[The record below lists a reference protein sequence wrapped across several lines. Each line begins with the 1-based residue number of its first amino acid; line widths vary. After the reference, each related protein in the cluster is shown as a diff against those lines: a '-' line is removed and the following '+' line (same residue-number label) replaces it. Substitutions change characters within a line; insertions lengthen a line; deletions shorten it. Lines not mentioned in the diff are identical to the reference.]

1 MAKGNFVIVT
11 GLSGAGRSTA
21 LNNFEDLGYF
31 CVDNLPTTLIP
42 KFAEICLQLKNKIKR
57 VALGIDIREGDFLD
71 DLFISLEELD
81 KMGFTHQILFLE
93 ASNSVLVRRYS
104 ETRRKHPLDREGR
117 SMLEVIIQERKR
129 LMGIKERADKII
141 DTTTLTPQEF
151 KQVIFSSFREAPQ
164 LDTMNVSL
172 VSFGYKY
179 GIPVDAD
186 LVIDTRFLPNP
197 HYIEKLRPL
206 TGNDPEVSRFV
217 LKSSVT
223 QKFLRK
229 YSGLLKFLIPYYI
242 KEGKSYLTIAV
253 GCTGGRH
260 RSVIIVNELKKF
272 LEKKYPVKIQ
282 YRDIGKSTT

>member
-11 GLSGAGRSTA
+11 GLSGAGKSTA
-21 LNNFEDLGYF
+21 LKNFEDLGYF

-42 KFAEICLQLKNKIKR
+42 KFAEICLQLKDKIKK

-71 DLFISLEELD
+71 DLFSSLEELG
-81 KMGFTHQILFLE
+81 KMGFSHQILFLE

-117 SMLEVIIQERKR
+117 SILEVIIKERKR
-129 LMGIKERADKII
+129 LMGIKEQVDKII
-141 DTTTLTPQEF
+141 DTTTLTSQEF
-151 KQVIFSSFREAPQ
+151 KQVIFSSFKESPE

-197 HYIEKLRPL
+197 HYIERLRPL

-229 YSGLLKFLIPYYI
+229 YFGLLKFLIPYYI

-260 RSVIIVNELKKF
+260 RSVIIVNELKKS
-272 LEKKYPVKIQ
+272 LEKKYPVKTQ
-282 YRDIGKSTT
+282 YRDIGKEA

>member
-1 MAKGNFVIVT
+1 MAKGNFVIIT
-11 GLSGAGRSTA
+11 GLSGAGKSTA
-21 LNNFEDLGYF
+21 LKNFEDLGYF

-42 KFAEICLQLKNKIKR
+42 KFAEICLQLKYKIKK

-71 DLFISLEELD
+71 DLFSSLEELG
-81 KMGFTHQILFLE
+81 KMGFSHQILFLE

-104 ETRRKHPLDREGR
+104 ETRRKHPLDKEGR
-117 SMLEVIIQERKR
+117 SILEVIIKERKR

-151 KQVIFSSFREAPQ
+151 KQVVFSSFREVPE

-172 VSFGYKY
+172 VAFGYKY

-206 TGNDPEVSRFV
+206 TGNNPEVSRFV

-260 RSVIIVNELKKF
+260 RSVIVVNELNKF
-272 LEKKYPVKIQ
+272 LGKKYPVKTQ
-282 YRDIGKSTT
+282 YRDIEKSA

>member
-42 KFAEICLQLKNKIKR
+42 KFAEICLQLKYKIKK

-71 DLFISLEELD
+71 DLFSSLEELG
-81 KMGFTHQILFLE
+81 KMGFSHQILFLE
-93 ASNSVLVRRYS
+93 AGNSVLVRRYS
-104 ETRRKHPLDREGR
+104 ETRRKHPLDKEGR
-117 SMLEVIIQERKR
+117 SMLEVIIKERKR

-151 KQVIFSSFREAPQ
+151 KQVIFSSFKETPQ

-172 VSFGYKY
+172 VAFGYKY

-197 HYIEKLRPL
+197 HYIERLRPL
-206 TGNDPEVSRFV
+206 TGNNPEVSRFV

-229 YSGLLKFLIPYYI
+229 YFGLLKFLIPYYI
-242 KEGKSYLTIAV
+242 REGKSYLTIAV

-272 LEKKYPVKIQ
+272 LEKKYPVKTQ
-282 YRDIGKSTT
+282 YRDIEKSTM

>member
-11 GLSGAGRSTA
+11 GLSGAGKSTA
-21 LNNFEDLGYF
+21 LKNFEDLGYF

-42 KFAEICLQLKNKIKR
+42 KFAEICLQLKDKIKK

-71 DLFISLEELD
+71 DLFSSLEELG
-81 KMGFTHQILFLE
+81 KMGFSHQILFLE
-93 ASNSVLVRRYS
+93 ASNSILVRRYS

-117 SMLEVIIQERKR
+117 SILEVIIKERKR
-129 LMGIKERADKII
+129 LMGIKEQVDKII

-151 KQVIFSSFREAPQ
+151 KQVIFSSFKEAPE

-197 HYIEKLRPL
+197 HYIERLRPL

-229 YSGLLKFLIPYYI
+229 YFGLLKFLIPYYI

-260 RSVIIVNELKKF
+260 RSVIIVNELKKS
-272 LEKKYPVKIQ
+272 LEKKYPVKTQ
-282 YRDIGKSTT
+282 YRDIGKEA

>member
-21 LNNFEDLGYF
+21 LKNFEDLGYF

-42 KFAEICLQLKNKIKR
+42 KFAEICLQLKDKIKK

-71 DLFISLEELD
+71 DLFSSLEELG
-81 KMGFTHQILFLE
+81 KMGFSHQILFLE

-104 ETRRKHPLDREGR
+104 ETRRKHPLDTEGR
-117 SMLEVIIQERKR
+117 SMLEVIIKERKR

-141 DTTTLTPQEF
+141 DTTSLTPQEF
-151 KQVIFSSFREAPQ
+151 KQVIFSSFKEGPE

-197 HYIEKLRPL
+197 HYIKRLRPL

-217 LKSSVT
+217 LKSAVT

-229 YSGLLKFLIPYYI
+229 YFGLLKFLIPYYI

-260 RSVIIVNELKKF
+260 RSVIIVNKLKKF
-272 LEKKYPVKIQ
+272 LDKKYPVKTQ
-282 YRDIGKSTT
+282 YRDIEKSTV

>member
-1 MAKGNFVIVT
+1 MAKGNFVIIT
-11 GLSGAGRSTA
+11 GLSGAGKSTA
-21 LNNFEDLGYF
+21 LKNFEDLGYF

-42 KFAEICLQLKNKIKR
+42 KFAEICLQLKYKIKK

-71 DLFISLEELD
+71 DLFSSLEELG
-81 KMGFTHQILFLE
+81 KMGFSHQILFLE
-93 ASNSVLVRRYS
+93 AGNSVLVRRYS
-104 ETRRKHPLDREGR
+104 ETRRKHPLDKEGR
-117 SMLEVIIQERKR
+117 SILEVIIKERKR

-151 KQVIFSSFREAPQ
+151 KQVVFSSFREVPE

-172 VSFGYKY
+172 VAFGYKY

-197 HYIEKLRPL
+197 HYIERLRPL
-206 TGNDPEVSRFV
+206 TGNNPEVSRFV

-229 YSGLLKFLIPYYI
+229 YFALLKFLIPYYI
-242 KEGKSYLTIAV
+242 REGKSYLTIAV

-260 RSVIIVNELKKF
+260 RSVIVVNELNKF
-272 LEKKYPVKIQ
+272 LGKKCPVKTQ
-282 YRDIGKSTT
+282 YRDIEKSA

>member
-1 MAKGNFVIVT
+1 MAKGNFIIVT
-11 GLSGAGRSTA
+11 GLSGAGKSLA
-21 LNNFEDLGYF
+21 LKNFEDLGYF
-31 CVDNLPTTLIP
+31 CIDNLPTTLIP
-42 KFAEICLQLKNKIKR
+42 KFAEICLQLKDKIKR

-71 DLFISLEELD
+71 DLFSSLEELG
-81 KMGFTHQILFLE
+81 KIGFSHQILFLE
-93 ASNSVLVRRYS
+93 AGNSVLVRRYS
-104 ETRRKHPLDREGR
+104 ETRRKHPLDTEGR
-117 SMLEVIIQERKR
+117 SILETIIKERKR

-151 KQVIFSSFREAPQ
+151 KQVIFSSFREVAE

-206 TGNDPEVSRFV
+206 TGNDAEVSRFV

-223 QKFLRK
+223 QNFLRK
-229 YSGLLKFLIPYYI
+229 YFGMLKFLIPFYI
-242 KEGKSYLTIAV
+242 REGKSYLTIAV

-260 RSVIIVNELKKF
+260 RSVIIVNELRKL

-282 YRDIGKSTT
+282 YRDIEK

>member
-1 MAKGNFVIVT
+1 MAKGNFVIIT
-11 GLSGAGRSTA
+11 GLSGAGKSTA
-21 LNNFEDLGYF
+21 LKNFEDLGYF

-42 KFAEICLQLKNKIKR
+42 KFAEICLQLKYKIKK

-71 DLFISLEELD
+71 DLFSSLEELG
-81 KMGFTHQILFLE
+81 KMGFSHQILFLE

-104 ETRRKHPLDREGR
+104 ETRRKHPLDKEGR
-117 SMLEVIIQERKR
+117 SILEVIIKERKR

-151 KQVIFSSFREAPQ
+151 KQVVFSSFREVPE

-172 VSFGYKY
+172 VAFGYKY

-206 TGNDPEVSRFV
+206 TGNNPEVSRFV

-242 KEGKSYLTIAV
+242 REGKSYLTIAV

-260 RSVIIVNELKKF
+260 RSVIVVNELNKF
-272 LEKKYPVKIQ
+272 LGKKYPVKTQ
-282 YRDIGKSTT
+282 YRDIEKST

>member
-11 GLSGAGRSTA
+11 GLSGAGRSTT
-21 LNNFEDLGYF
+21 LKNLEDLGYF

-42 KFAEICLQLKNKIKR
+42 KFAEICLQLKDKIKK

-71 DLFISLEELD
+71 DLFGSLEELG
-81 KMGFTHQILFLE
+81 KMGFSHQILFLE

-117 SMLEVIIQERKR
+117 SMLEVIIKERKR

-141 DTTTLTPQEF
+141 DTTALTPQEF
-151 KQVIFSSFREAPQ
+151 KQVIFSSFREAAE

-186 LVIDTRFLPNP
+186 LVMDTRFLPNP
-197 HYIEKLRPL
+197 HYIERLRPL
-206 TGNDPEVSRFV
+206 TGNNPEVSRFV
-217 LKSSVT
+217 LRSSVT

-229 YSGLLKFLIPYYI
+229 YFGLLKFLIPYYI
-242 KEGKSYLTIAV
+242 REGKSYLTIAV

-272 LEKKYPVKIQ
+272 LEKKYPVKTQ
-282 YRDIGKSTT
+282 YRDIEKSTV

>member
-21 LNNFEDLGYF
+21 LKNLEDLGYF

-42 KFAEICLQLKNKIKR
+42 KFAEICLQLKDKIKK

-71 DLFISLEELD
+71 DLFGSLEELR
-81 KMGFTHQILFLE
+81 KMGFSHQILFLE

-104 ETRRKHPLDREGR
+104 ETRRKHPLDTEGR
-117 SMLEVIIQERKR
+117 SMLEVIVKERKK

-141 DTTTLTPQEF
+141 DTTALTPQEF
-151 KQVIFSSFREAPQ
+151 KQVIFSSFKEAAKP
-164 LDTMNVSL
+164 DTMNVSL

-179 GIPVDAD
+179 GIPVDVD

-197 HYIEKLRPL
+197 HYVERLRPL

-217 LKSSVT
+217 LKSAVT

-229 YSGLLKFLIPYYI
+229 YFGLLKFLIPYYVR
-242 KEGKSYLTIAV
+242 EGKSYLTIAV

-260 RSVIIVNELKKF
+260 RSVIIVNELKKVIK
-272 LEKKYPVKIQ
+272 KKYPVKTQ
-282 YRDIGKSTT
+282 YRDIEKSTV

>member
-21 LNNFEDLGYF
+21 LKNFEDLGYF

-42 KFAEICLQLKNKIKR
+42 KFAEICLQLKDKIKK

-71 DLFISLEELD
+71 DLFSSLEELG
-81 KMGFTHQILFLE
+81 KMGFSHQILFLE

-104 ETRRKHPLDREGR
+104 ETRRKHPLDTEGR
-117 SMLEVIIQERKR
+117 SMLEVIIKERKR

-141 DTTTLTPQEF
+141 DTTSLTPQEF
-151 KQVIFSSFREAPQ
+151 KQVIFSSFRETPE
-164 LDTMNVSL
+164 LDTMNVNL

-197 HYIEKLRPL
+197 HYIERLRPL

-217 LKSSVT
+217 LKSAVT

-229 YSGLLKFLIPYYI
+229 YFGLLKFLIPYYI

-260 RSVIIVNELKKF
+260 RSVIIVNKLKKF
-272 LEKKYPVKIQ
+272 LDKKYPVKTQ
-282 YRDIGKSTT
+282 YRDIEKSTV

>member
-1 MAKGNFVIVT
+1 MAKGNFVIIT
-11 GLSGAGRSTA
+11 GLSGAGKSTA
-21 LNNFEDLGYF
+21 LKNFEDLGYF

-42 KFAEICLQLKNKIKR
+42 KFAEICLQLKYKIKK

-71 DLFISLEELD
+71 DLFSSLEELG
-81 KMGFTHQILFLE
+81 KMGFSHQILFLE

-104 ETRRKHPLDREGR
+104 ETRRKHPLDKEGR
-117 SMLEVIIQERKR
+117 SILEVIIKERKR

-141 DTTTLTPQEF
+141 DTTALTPQKF
-151 KQVIFSSFREAPQ
+151 KQVVFSSFREVPE

-172 VSFGYKY
+172 VAFGYKY

-206 TGNDPEVSRFV
+206 TGNNPEVSRFV
-217 LKSSVT
+217 LKFSVT

-260 RSVIIVNELKKF
+260 RSVIVVNELNKF
-272 LEKKYPVKIQ
+272 LGKKYPVKTQ
-282 YRDIGKSTT
+282 YRDIEKSA

>member
-1 MAKGNFVIVT
+1 MAKGNFVIIT
-11 GLSGAGRSTA
+11 GLSGAGKSTA
-21 LNNFEDLGYF
+21 LKNFEDLGYF

-42 KFAEICLQLKNKIKR
+42 KFAEICLQLKYKIKK

-71 DLFISLEELD
+71 DLFSSLEELG
-81 KMGFTHQILFLE
+81 KMGFSHQILFLE

-104 ETRRKHPLDREGR
+104 ETRRKHPLDKEGR
-117 SMLEVIIQERKR
+117 SILEVIIKERKR

-151 KQVIFSSFREAPQ
+151 KQVVFSSFREVPE

-172 VSFGYKY
+172 VAFGYKY

-206 TGNDPEVSRFV
+206 TGNNPEVSRFV

-242 KEGKSYLTIAV
+242 REGKSYLTIAV

-260 RSVIIVNELKKF
+260 RSVIVVNELNKF
-272 LEKKYPVKIQ
+272 LGKKYPVKTQ
-282 YRDIGKSTT
+282 YRDIEKLV

>member
-1 MAKGNFVIVT
+1 MAKGNFVIIT
-11 GLSGAGRSTA
+11 GLSGAGKSTA
-21 LNNFEDLGYF
+21 LKNFEDLGYF

-42 KFAEICLQLKNKIKR
+42 KFAEICLQLKYKIKK

-71 DLFISLEELD
+71 DLFSSLEELG
-81 KMGFTHQILFLE
+81 KMGFSRQILFLE

-104 ETRRKHPLDREGR
+104 ETRRKHPLDKEGR
-117 SMLEVIIQERKR
+117 SILEVIIKERKR

-141 DTTTLTPQEF
+141 DTTTLTPQKF
-151 KQVIFSSFREAPQ
+151 KQVVFSSFREVPE

-172 VSFGYKY
+172 VAFGYKY

-206 TGNDPEVSRFV
+206 TGNNPEVSRFV

-242 KEGKSYLTIAV
+242 REGKSYLTIAV

-260 RSVIIVNELKKF
+260 RSVIVVNELNKF
-272 LEKKYPVKIQ
+272 LGKKYPVKTQ
-282 YRDIGKSTT
+282 YRDIEKSA

>member
-1 MAKGNFVIVT
+1 MAKGNFVIIT
-11 GLSGAGRSTA
+11 GLSGAGKSTA
-21 LNNFEDLGYF
+21 LKNFEDLGYF

-42 KFAEICLQLKNKIKR
+42 KFAEICLQLKYKIKK

-71 DLFISLEELD
+71 DLFSSLEELG
-81 KMGFTHQILFLE
+81 KMGFSHQILFLE

-104 ETRRKHPLDREGR
+104 ETRRKHPLDKEGR
-117 SMLEVIIQERKR
+117 SILEVIIKERKR
-129 LMGIKERADKII
+129 LMGIKEQADKII
-141 DTTTLTPQEF
+141 DTTTLMPQEF
-151 KQVIFSSFREAPQ
+151 KQAVFSSFREVPE

-172 VSFGYKY
+172 VAFGYKY

-206 TGNDPEVSRFV
+206 TGNNPEVSRFV

-242 KEGKSYLTIAV
+242 REGKSYLTIAV

-260 RSVIIVNELKKF
+260 RSVIVVNELNKF
-272 LEKKYPVKIQ
+272 LGKKYPVKTQ
-282 YRDIGKSTT
+282 YRDIEKSA

>member
-21 LNNFEDLGYF
+21 LKNLEDLGYF

-42 KFAEICLQLKNKIKR
+42 KFAEICLQLKDKIKK

-71 DLFISLEELD
+71 DLFGSLEELG
-81 KMGFTHQILFLE
+81 KMGFSHQILFLE

-117 SMLEVIIQERKR
+117 SMLEVIIKERKR

-141 DTTTLTPQEF
+141 DTTALTPQEF
-151 KQVIFSSFREAPQ
+151 KQVIFSSFRETAE

-197 HYIEKLRPL
+197 HYIERLRPL
-206 TGNDPEVSRFV
+206 TGNNPEVSRFV
-217 LKSSVT
+217 LRSSVT

-229 YSGLLKFLIPYYI
+229 YFGLLKFLIPYYI
-242 KEGKSYLTIAV
+242 REGKSYLTIAV

-272 LEKKYPVKIQ
+272 LEKKYPVKTQ
-282 YRDIGKSTT
+282 YRDIEKSTV

>member
-1 MAKGNFVIVT
+1 MAKGNFVIIT
-11 GLSGAGRSTA
+11 GLSGAGKSTA
-21 LNNFEDLGYF
+21 LKNFEDLGYF

-42 KFAEICLQLKNKIKR
+42 KFAEICLQLKYKIKK

-71 DLFISLEELD
+71 DLFSSLEELG
-81 KMGFTHQILFLE
+81 KMGFSHQILFLE

-104 ETRRKHPLDREGR
+104 ETRRKHPLDKEGR
-117 SMLEVIIQERKR
+117 SILEVIIKERKR
-129 LMGIKERADKII
+129 LMGIKEQADKII
-141 DTTTLTPQEF
+141 DTTTLMPQEF
-151 KQVIFSSFREAPQ
+151 KQAVFSSFREVPE

-172 VSFGYKY
+172 VAFGYKY

-206 TGNDPEVSRFV
+206 TGNNPEVSRFV

-260 RSVIIVNELKKF
+260 RSVIVVNELNKF
-272 LEKKYPVKIQ
+272 LGKKYPVKTQ
-282 YRDIGKSTT
+282 YRDIEKSA

>member
-1 MAKGNFVIVT
+1 MAKGNFIIVT

-21 LNNFEDLGYF
+21 LKNFEDLGYF

-42 KFAEICLQLKNKIKR
+42 KFAEICLQLKDKIKK

-71 DLFISLEELD
+71 DLFSSLEELS
-81 KMGFTHQILFLE
+81 KMGFSHQILFLE

-117 SMLEVIIQERKR
+117 SMLEVIVKERKR

-151 KQVIFSSFREAPQ
+151 KQVIFSSFRETPE

-197 HYIEKLRPL
+197 HYIERLRPL

-242 KEGKSYLTIAV
+242 REGKSYLTIAV

-260 RSVIIVNELKKF
+260 RSVIIVNKLKKF
-272 LEKKYPVKIQ
+272 LGKKYPVKTQ
-282 YRDIGKSTT
+282 YRDIGKSA

>member
-11 GLSGAGRSTA
+11 GLSGAGKSSA

-42 KFAEICLQLKNKIKR
+42 KFAEICSQLENKIKR

-71 DLFISLEELD
+71 DLFISLEELG
-81 KMGFTHQILFLE
+81 KMGFSHQILFLE

-104 ETRRKHPLDREGR
+104 ETRRKHPLDKEGR
-117 SMLEVIIQERKR
+117 GVLETIIQERKR
-129 LMGIKERADKII
+129 IMGIKERADKII

-151 KQVIFSSFREAPQ
+151 KQVIFSSFKEVAE
-164 LDTMNVSL
+164 LDTMSVSL

-197 HYIEKLRPL
+197 HYIERLRPL
-206 TGNDPEVSRFV
+206 TGNEPEVSRFV

-223 QKFLRK
+223 QKFLKK

-242 KEGKSYLTIAV
+242 REGKSYLTIAV

-260 RSVIIVNELKKF
+260 RSVIIVNELKRF
-272 LEKKYPVKIQ
+272 LEKKYPVKVQ
-282 YRDIGKSTT
+282 YRDIEKSTM

>member
-21 LNNFEDLGYF
+21 LKNFEDLGYF

-42 KFAEICLQLKNKIKR
+42 KFAEICLQLKDKIKK

-71 DLFISLEELD
+71 DLFGSLEELG
-81 KMGFTHQILFLE
+81 KMGFSHQILFLE

-117 SMLEVIIQERKR
+117 SMLEVIIKERKR

-141 DTTTLTPQEF
+141 DTTALTPQEF
-151 KQVIFSSFREAPQ
+151 KQVIFSSFREAAE

-197 HYIEKLRPL
+197 HYIERLRPL
-206 TGNDPEVSRFV
+206 TGNNPEVSRFV
-217 LKSSVT
+217 LRSSVT

-229 YSGLLKFLIPYYI
+229 YFGLLKFLIPYYI
-242 KEGKSYLTIAV
+242 REGKSYLTIAV

-272 LEKKYPVKIQ
+272 LEKKYPVKTQ
-282 YRDIGKSTT
+282 YRDIEKSSV

>member
-1 MAKGNFVIVT
+1 MAKGNFVIIT
-11 GLSGAGRSTA
+11 GLSGAGKSTA
-21 LNNFEDLGYF
+21 LKNFEDLGYF

-42 KFAEICLQLKNKIKR
+42 KFAEICLQLKYKIKK

-71 DLFISLEELD
+71 DLFSSLEELG
-81 KMGFTHQILFLE
+81 KMGFSHQILFLE

-104 ETRRKHPLDREGR
+104 ETRRKHPLDKEGR
-117 SMLEVIIQERKR
+117 SILEVIIKERKR
-129 LMGIKERADKII
+129 LMGIKEQADKII

-151 KQVIFSSFREAPQ
+151 KQVVFSSFREVPE

-172 VSFGYKY
+172 VAFGYKY

-206 TGNDPEVSRFV
+206 TGNNPEVSRFV

-260 RSVIIVNELKKF
+260 RSVIVVNELNKF
-272 LEKKYPVKIQ
+272 LGKKYPVKTQ
-282 YRDIGKSTT
+282 YRDIEKSA

>member
-1 MAKGNFVIVT
+1 MAKGNFMIVT
-11 GLSGAGRSTA
+11 GLSGAGRSSA
-21 LNNFEDLGYF
+21 LKNFEDLGYF

-42 KFAEICLQLKNKIKR
+42 KFAEICLQLKNKIKK

-71 DLFISLEELD
+71 DLFISLEELS
-81 KMGFTHQILFLE
+81 KMGFSYQIVFLE

-117 SMLEVIIQERKR
+117 SMLEVIVQERKR

-151 KQVIFSSFREAPQ
+151 KQVVFSSFRETPE
-164 LDTMNVSL
+164 LDTINVSL

-197 HYIEKLRPL
+197 HYIERLRPL
-206 TGNDPEVSRFV
+206 TGNDTEVSRFV

-223 QKFLRK
+223 QKFLKK
-229 YSGLLKFLIPYYI
+229 YFSLLKFLIPYYI
-242 KEGKSYLTIAV
+242 REGKSYLTIAV

-282 YRDIGKSTT
+282 YRDIGKPTT

>member
-1 MAKGNFVIVT
+1 MAKGNFVIIT
-11 GLSGAGRSTA
+11 GLSGAGKSTA
-21 LNNFEDLGYF
+21 LKNFEDLGYF

-42 KFAEICLQLKNKIKR
+42 KFAEICLQLKYKMKK

-71 DLFISLEELD
+71 DLFSSLEELG
-81 KMGFTHQILFLE
+81 KMGFSHQILFLE

-104 ETRRKHPLDREGR
+104 ETRRKHPLDKEGR
-117 SMLEVIIQERKR
+117 SILEVIIKERKR

-151 KQVIFSSFREAPQ
+151 KQVVFSSFREVPE

-172 VSFGYKY
+172 VAFGYKY

-206 TGNDPEVSRFV
+206 TGNNPEVSRFV
-217 LKSSVT
+217 LKFSVT

-242 KEGKSYLTIAV
+242 REGKSYLTIAV

-260 RSVIIVNELKKF
+260 RSVIVVNELNKF
-272 LEKKYPVKIQ
+272 LGKKYPVKTQ
-282 YRDIGKSTT
+282 YRDIEKSV

>member
-1 MAKGNFVIVT
+1 MAKGNFVIIT

-21 LNNFEDLGYF
+21 LKNFEDLGYF

-42 KFAEICLQLKNKIKR
+42 KFAEICLQLKDKIKK

-71 DLFISLEELD
+71 DLFSSLEELG
-81 KMGFTHQILFLE
+81 KMGFSHQILFLE
-93 ASNSVLVRRYS
+93 ASNSILVRRYS
-104 ETRRKHPLDREGR
+104 ETRRKHPLDTEGR
-117 SMLEVIIQERKR
+117 SMLEVIIKERKR
-129 LMGIKERADKII
+129 LMGIKERTDKII

-151 KQVIFSSFREAPQ
+151 KQVIFSSFREGPE

-197 HYIEKLRPL
+197 HYIERLRPL

-217 LKSSVT
+217 LKSAVT

-260 RSVIIVNELKKF
+260 RSVIIVNKLKKF
-272 LEKKYPVKIQ
+272 LDKKYPIKTQ
-282 YRDIGKSTT
+282 YRDIEKSTV

>member
-1 MAKGNFVIVT
+1 MAKGNFVIIT
-11 GLSGAGRSTA
+11 GLSGAGKSTA
-21 LNNFEDLGYF
+21 LKNFEDLGYF

-42 KFAEICLQLKNKIKR
+42 KFAEICLQLKYKMKK

-71 DLFISLEELD
+71 DLFSSLEELG
-81 KMGFTHQILFLE
+81 KMGFSHQILFLE

-104 ETRRKHPLDREGR
+104 ETRRKHPLDKEGR
-117 SMLEVIIQERKR
+117 SILEVIIKERKR

-151 KQVIFSSFREAPQ
+151 KQVVFSSFREVPE

-172 VSFGYKY
+172 VAFGYKY

-206 TGNDPEVSRFV
+206 TGNNPEVSRFV
-217 LKSSVT
+217 LKFSVT

-242 KEGKSYLTIAV
+242 REGKSYLTIAV

-260 RSVIIVNELKKF
+260 RSVIVVNELNKF
-272 LEKKYPVKIQ
+272 LGKKYPVKTQ
-282 YRDIGKSTT
+282 YRDIEKSA

>member
-1 MAKGNFVIVT
+1 MAKGNFVIIT
-11 GLSGAGRSTA
+11 GLSGAGKSTA
-21 LNNFEDLGYF
+21 LKNFEDLGYF

-42 KFAEICLQLKNKIKR
+42 KFAEICLQLKYKIKK

-71 DLFISLEELD
+71 DLFSSLEELG
-81 KMGFTHQILFLE
+81 KMGFSHQILFLE

-104 ETRRKHPLDREGR
+104 ETRRKHPLDKEGR
-117 SMLEVIIQERKR
+117 SILEVIIKERKR
-129 LMGIKERADKII
+129 LLGIKERADKII
-141 DTTTLTPQEF
+141 DTTTLTPQKF
-151 KQVIFSSFREAPQ
+151 KQEVFSSFREVPE
-164 LDTMNVSL
+164 LDMMNVSL
-172 VSFGYKY
+172 VAFGYKY

-206 TGNDPEVSRFV
+206 TGNNPEVSRFV

-242 KEGKSYLTIAV
+242 REGKSYLTIAV

-260 RSVIIVNELKKF
+260 RSVIVVNELNKF
-272 LEKKYPVKIQ
+272 LGKKYPVKTQ
-282 YRDIGKSTT
+282 YRDIEKSA

>member
-1 MAKGNFVIVT
+1 MAKGNFIIVT
-11 GLSGAGRSTA
+11 GLSGAGKSLA
-21 LNNFEDLGYF
+21 LKNFEDLGYF

-42 KFAEICLQLKNKIKR
+42 KFAEICLQLKDKIKR

-71 DLFISLEELD
+71 DLFSSLEELG

-93 ASNSVLVRRYS
+93 AGNSVLVRRYS
-104 ETRRKHPLDREGR
+104 ETRRKHPLDSEGR
-117 SMLEVIIQERKR
+117 SILEVIIKERKR

-141 DTTTLTPQEF
+141 DTTALTPQEF
-151 KQVIFSSFREAPQ
+151 KEVIFSSFREVSEG
-164 LDTMNVSL
+164 DTMNVSL

-197 HYIEKLRPL
+197 HYVERLRPL
-206 TGNDPEVSRFV
+206 TGNDAEVSRFV
-217 LKSSVT
+217 LRSSVT
-223 QKFLRK
+223 QKFLKK
-229 YSGLLKFLIPYYI
+229 YFALLKFLIPYYI

-260 RSVIIVNELKKF
+260 RSVTIINELRKS
-272 LEKKYPVKIQ
+272 LQKKYPVRIQ
-282 YRDIGKSTT
+282 YRDIAKSSM

>member
-11 GLSGAGRSTA
+11 GLSGAGKSSA

-42 KFAEICLQLKNKIKR
+42 KFAEICSQLENKIKR

-71 DLFISLEELD
+71 DLFISLEELG
-81 KMGFTHQILFLE
+81 KMGFSHQILFLE

-104 ETRRKHPLDREGR
+104 ETRRKHPLDKEGR
-117 SMLEVIIQERKR
+117 SILETIIQERKR
-129 LMGIKERADKII
+129 IMGIKERADKII

-151 KQVIFSSFREAPQ
+151 KQVIFSSFKEVAE
-164 LDTMNVSL
+164 LDTMSVSL

-197 HYIEKLRPL
+197 HYIERLRPL
-206 TGNDPEVSRFV
+206 TGNEPEVSRFV

-223 QKFLRK
+223 QKFLKK

-242 KEGKSYLTIAV
+242 REGKSYLTIAV

-260 RSVIIVNELKKF
+260 RSVIIVNELKRF
-272 LEKKYPVKIQ
+272 LEKKYPVKVQ
-282 YRDIGKSTT
+282 YRDIEKSTM

>member
-1 MAKGNFVIVT
+1 K
-11 GLSGAGRSTA
+11 STA
-21 LNNFEDLGYF
+21 LKNFEDLGYF

-42 KFAEICLQLKNKIKR
+42 KFAEICLQLKYKMKK

-71 DLFISLEELD
+71 DLFSSLEELG
-81 KMGFTHQILFLE
+81 KMGFSHQILFLE

-104 ETRRKHPLDREGR
+104 ETRRKHPLDKEGR
-117 SMLEVIIQERKR
+117 SILEVIIKERKR

-151 KQVIFSSFREAPQ
+151 KQVVFSSFREVPE

-172 VSFGYKY
+172 VAFGYKY

-206 TGNDPEVSRFV
+206 TGNNPEVSRFV
-217 LKSSVT
+217 LKFSVT

-242 KEGKSYLTIAV
+242 REGKSYLTIAV

-260 RSVIIVNELKKF
+260 RSVIVVNELNKF
-272 LEKKYPVKIQ
+272 LGKKYPVKTQ
-282 YRDIGKSTT
+282 YRDIEKSA

>member
-11 GLSGAGRSTA
+11 GLSGAGRSSA
-21 LNNFEDLGYF
+21 LKNFEDLGYF

-42 KFAEICLQLKNKIKR
+42 KFAEICLQLKNKIKK

-71 DLFISLEELD
+71 DLFISLEEIS
-81 KMGFTHQILFLE
+81 KMGFSYQIVFLE

-117 SMLEVIIQERKR
+117 SMLEVIVQERKR

-151 KQVIFSSFREAPQ
+151 KQVVFSSFRETPE
-164 LDTMNVSL
+164 LDTINVSL

-197 HYIEKLRPL
+197 HYTERLRPL
-206 TGNDPEVSRFV
+206 TGSDAEVSRFV

-223 QKFLRK
+223 QKFLKK
-229 YSGLLKFLIPYYI
+229 YFSLLKFLVPYYI
-242 KEGKSYLTIAV
+242 REGKSYLTIAV

-260 RSVIIVNELKKF
+260 RSVIVVNELKKF

-282 YRDIGKSTT
+282 YRDIEKPTT

>member
-1 MAKGNFVIVT
+1 MAKGNFVIIT
-11 GLSGAGRSTA
+11 GLSGAGKSTA
-21 LNNFEDLGYF
+21 LKNFEDLGYF

-42 KFAEICLQLKNKIKR
+42 KFAEICLQLKDKIKK

-71 DLFISLEELD
+71 DLFSSLEELG
-81 KMGFTHQILFLE
+81 KMGFSHQILFLE
-93 ASNSVLVRRYS
+93 AGNSVLVRRYS
-104 ETRRKHPLDREGR
+104 ETRRKHPLDKEGR
-117 SMLEVIIQERKR
+117 SMLEVIIKERKR

-141 DTTTLTPQEF
+141 DTTILTPQEF
-151 KQVIFSSFREAPQ
+151 KQVIFSSFREAPE

-172 VSFGYKY
+172 VAFGYKY

-197 HYIEKLRPL
+197 HYIERLRPL
-206 TGNDPEVSRFV
+206 TGNNPEVSRFV

-229 YSGLLKFLIPYYI
+229 YFALLKFLIPYYI
-242 KEGKSYLTIAV
+242 REGKSYLTIAV

-260 RSVIIVNELKKF
+260 RSVIVVNELNKF
-272 LEKKYPVKIQ
+272 LVKKYPVKTQ
-282 YRDIGKSTT
+282 YRDIEKLA

>member
-229 YSGLLKFLIPYYI
+229 YFSLLKFLIPYYI

>member
-11 GLSGAGRSTA
+11 GLSGAGKSSA

-42 KFAEICLQLKNKIKR
+42 KFAEICLQLKHKIKR
-57 VALGIDIREGDFLD
+57 AALGIDIREGDFLD
-71 DLFISLEELD
+71 DLFSSLGELD
-81 KMGFTHQILFLE
+81 KMGFSYQILFLE
-93 ASNSVLVRRYS
+93 ASNSILVRRYS

-117 SMLEVIIQERKR
+117 GILETINQERKR
-129 LMGIKERADKII
+129 LMIIKERADKII
-141 DTTTLTPQEF
+141 DTTSLTPQEF
-151 KQVIFSSFREAPQ
+151 KRVIFSSFRETPEP
-164 LDTMNVSL
+164 DTMNVSL
-172 VSFGYKY
+172 ISFGYKY

-197 HYIEKLRPL
+197 HYIERLRPL

-217 LKSSVT
+217 LKSFVT
-223 QKFLRK
+223 QRFLRK
-229 YSGLLKFLIPYYI
+229 YFALLKFLVPYYI

-260 RSVIIVNELKKF
+260 RSVIVVNKLKKF
-272 LEKKYPVKIQ
+272 LEKKYPVKVQ
-282 YRDIGKSTT
+282 YRDIEKTM

>member
-1 MAKGNFVIVT
+1 MAKGNFVIIT
-11 GLSGAGRSTA
+11 GLSGAGKSTA
-21 LNNFEDLGYF
+21 LKNFEDLGYF

-42 KFAEICLQLKNKIKR
+42 KFAEICLQLKYKIKK

-71 DLFISLEELD
+71 DLFSSLEELG
-81 KMGFTHQILFLE
+81 KMGFSHQILFLE

-104 ETRRKHPLDREGR
+104 ETRRKHPLDKEGR
-117 SMLEVIIQERKR
+117 SILEVIIKERKR

-151 KQVIFSSFREAPQ
+151 KQVVFSSFREVPE

-172 VSFGYKY
+172 VAFGYKY

-206 TGNDPEVSRFV
+206 TGNNPEVSRFV
-217 LKSSVT
+217 LKFSVT

-242 KEGKSYLTIAV
+242 REGKSYLTIAV

-260 RSVIIVNELKKF
+260 RSVIVVNELNKF
-272 LEKKYPVKIQ
+272 LGKKYPVKTQ
-282 YRDIGKSTT
+282 YRDIEKSTM

>member
-1 MAKGNFVIVT
+1 MAKGNFVVIT
-11 GLSGAGRSTA
+11 GLSGAGKSTA
-21 LNNFEDLGYF
+21 LKNFEDLGYF

-42 KFAEICLQLKNKIKR
+42 KFAEICLQLKYKIKK

-71 DLFISLEELD
+71 DLFSSLEELG
-81 KMGFTHQILFLE
+81 KMGFGHQILFLE

-104 ETRRKHPLDREGR
+104 ETRRKHPLDKEGR
-117 SMLEVIIQERKR
+117 SILEVIIKERKR

-151 KQVIFSSFREAPQ
+151 KQVVFSSFREVPE

-172 VSFGYKY
+172 VAFGYKY

-206 TGNDPEVSRFV
+206 TGNNPEVSRFV
-217 LKSSVT
+217 LKFSVT

-242 KEGKSYLTIAV
+242 REGKSYLTIAV

-260 RSVIIVNELKKF
+260 RSVIVVNELNKF
-272 LEKKYPVKIQ
+272 LGKKYPVKTQ
-282 YRDIGKSTT
+282 YRDIEKSA

>member
-11 GLSGAGRSTA
+11 GLSGAGKSTA
-21 LNNFEDLGYF
+21 LKNFEDLGYF

-42 KFAEICLQLKNKIKR
+42 KFAEICLQLKDKIKK

-71 DLFISLEELD
+71 DLFSSLEELG
-81 KMGFTHQILFLE
+81 KMGFSHQILFLE
-93 ASNSVLVRRYS
+93 ASNSILVRRYS

-117 SMLEVIIQERKR
+117 SILEVIIKERKR
-129 LMGIKERADKII
+129 LMGIKERVDKII

-151 KQVIFSSFREAPQ
+151 KQVIFSSFKEAPE

-197 HYIEKLRPL
+197 HYIERLRPL

-229 YSGLLKFLIPYYI
+229 YFGLLKFLIPYYI

-260 RSVIIVNELKKF
+260 RSVIIVNELKKS
-272 LEKKYPVKIQ
+272 LEKKYPVKTQ
-282 YRDIGKSTT
+282 YRDIGKEA

>member
-21 LNNFEDLGYF
+21 LKNLEDLGYF

-42 KFAEICLQLKNKIKR
+42 KFAEICLQLKDKIKK

-71 DLFISLEELD
+71 DLFGSLEELG
-81 KMGFTHQILFLE
+81 KMGFSHQILFLE

-117 SMLEVIIQERKR
+117 SMLEVIIKERKR

-141 DTTTLTPQEF
+141 DTTALTPQEF
-151 KQVIFSSFREAPQ
+151 KQVIFSSFRETAE

-197 HYIEKLRPL
+197 HYIERLRPL
-206 TGNDPEVSRFV
+206 TGNNPEVSRFV
-217 LKSSVT
+217 LRSSVT

-229 YSGLLKFLIPYYI
+229 YFGLLKFLIPYYI
-242 KEGKSYLTIAV
+242 REGKSYLTIAV

-260 RSVIIVNELKKF
+260 RSVIVVNELKKF
-272 LEKKYPVKIQ
+272 LEKKYPVKTQ
-282 YRDIGKSTT
+282 YRDIEKSTV

>member
-1 MAKGNFVIVT
+1 MAKGNFVIIT
-11 GLSGAGRSTA
+11 GLSGAGKSTA
-21 LNNFEDLGYF
+21 LKNFEDLGYF

-42 KFAEICLQLKNKIKR
+42 KFAEICLQLKYKIKK

-71 DLFISLEELD
+71 DLFSSLEELG
-81 KMGFTHQILFLE
+81 KMGFIHQILFLE

-104 ETRRKHPLDREGR
+104 ETRRKHPLDKEGR
-117 SMLEVIIQERKR
+117 SILEVIIKERKR

-151 KQVIFSSFREAPQ
+151 KQVVFSSFREVPE

-172 VSFGYKY
+172 VAFGYKY

-206 TGNDPEVSRFV
+206 TGNNPEVSRFV

-229 YSGLLKFLIPYYI
+229 YFGLLKFLIPYYI
-242 KEGKSYLTIAV
+242 REGKSYLTIAV

-260 RSVIIVNELKKF
+260 RSVIVVNELNKF
-272 LEKKYPVKIQ
+272 LGKKYPVKTQ
-282 YRDIGKSTT
+282 YRDIEKSA

>member
-11 GLSGAGRSTA
+11 GLSGAGKSTA
-21 LNNFEDLGYF
+21 LKNFEDLGYF

-42 KFAEICLQLKNKIKR
+42 KFAEICLQLKDKIKK

-71 DLFISLEELD
+71 DLFSSLEELG
-81 KMGFTHQILFLE
+81 KMGFSHQILFLE
-93 ASNSVLVRRYS
+93 ASNSILVRRYS

-117 SMLEVIIQERKR
+117 SILEVIIKERKR
-129 LMGIKERADKII
+129 LMGIKERVDKII
-141 DTTTLTPQEF
+141 DTTTLTSQEF
-151 KQVIFSSFREAPQ
+151 KQVIFSSFKEAPE

-197 HYIEKLRPL
+197 HYIERLRPL

-229 YSGLLKFLIPYYI
+229 YFGLLKFLIPYYI

-260 RSVIIVNELKKF
+260 RSVIIVNELKKS
-272 LEKKYPVKIQ
+272 LEKKYPVKTQ
-282 YRDIGKSTT
+282 YRDIGKEA